1 MMNKICIC
9 KRTYSG
15 VVFTYVVEEE
25 EEKKETE
32 KKYQ

>member
-1 MMNKICIC
+1 MNRICIC
-9 KRTYSG
+9 KKRTYSG